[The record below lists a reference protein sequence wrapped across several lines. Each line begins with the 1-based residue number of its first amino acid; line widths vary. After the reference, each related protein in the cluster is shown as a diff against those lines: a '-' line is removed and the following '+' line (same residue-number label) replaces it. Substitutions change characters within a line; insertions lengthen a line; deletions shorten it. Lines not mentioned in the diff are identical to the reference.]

1 MDKLHG
7 VKCICFECGIKCSS
21 VLKMPSTLVEIWSHS
36 YINFNL
42 DECINLK
49 KFMISG
55 YTSNP
60 YTIPKLPE
68 GLESFSLHCYRFDE
82 SINRL
87 PSTIKKLYIECF
99 TLGNNIE
106 TWPVNLQE
114 LNILIASTC
123 ETQSYHY
130 VSEYSIGLLP
140 HTLEI
145 LKIRVYSYPF
155 YIDFPPNLKTLQLGI
170 EEYPHSL
177 SDIPDSIVNLA
188 CYYNKYH
195 ILHKLPE
202 KCKNFVYLDCPGGQN
217 VFLDICKRHKSK
229 GVAIYKRFIDKIH
242 DKIFMRDQI

>member
-1 MDKLHG
+1 
-7 VKCICFECGIKCSS
+7 
-21 VLKMPSTLVEIWSHS
+21 MP
-36 YINFNL
+36 
-42 DECINLK
+42 
-49 KFMISG
+49 
-55 YTSNP
+55 
-60 YTIPKLPE
+60 
-68 GLESFSLHCYRFDE
+68 
-82 SINRL
+82 
-87 PSTIKKLYIECF
+87 
-99 TLGNNIE
+99 NIE
-106 TWPVNLQE
+106 TWPVNLHE

-155 YIDFPPNLKTLQLGI
+155 YIDFPPNLKILQLGI